1 MGAVDTQTVR
11 HIAQLA
17 QLDLPEERLQQTA
30 DELSDILAHMATI
43 SDFVVSDEARDSGAE
58 PRRRSDETVLGPV
71 THLVQGPTVGT
82 EVAVPQVKDAS

>member
-1 MGAVDTQTVR
+1 MGAVDPQTVR

-30 DELSDILAHMATI
+30 DELSEILAHMATI
-43 SDFVVSDEARDSGAE
+43 SEFAVSQEARDSGAK
-58 PRRRSDETVLGPV
+58 PRRRSDEPVQGPN
-71 THLVQGPTVGT
+71 THLVQAPTVGT